1 MSRSRTRHPFIRIER
16 LLLFERRAAPARP
29 WAPDGLE
36 LDRPTCVTLCYTGLE
51 PATRACAAQNNVLYR
66 TFLEWRRRAEVRA
79 APGRLG
85 DPAHAGVAPARLR
98 L

>member
-1 MSRSRTRHPFIRIER
+1 MLVLFCSANRVFKESGDETIVYPITYVRIAQGIER

-51 PATRACAAQNNVLYR
+51 PATRACAAQNNVL
-66 TFLEWRRRAEVRA
+66 
-79 APGRLG
+79 
-85 DPAHAGVAPARLR
+85 
-98 L
+98 